1 MDGSDSITMRR
12 AQEPDIPR
20 IVELIAG
27 ANLPPLFVPEYLGGF
42 IVAEQAGLV
51 VACGGLETYGS
62 CGVIRSV
69 VVDER
74 LRGTGV
80 GKQLWQLLE
89 SDARAAGATDLYL
102 FTGDAHDFWQ
112 RLGFEDKALDDWKP
126 DVRINWQ
133 YQFISQNADFFGDDQ
148 PFSMW
153 RAA

>member
-1 MDGSDSITMRR
+1 MRR
-12 AQEPDIPR
+12 AQEEDIPR
-20 IVELIAG
+20 IVQLIVS

-42 IVAEQAGLV
+42 VVAEQDGDV
-51 VACGGLETYGS
+51 VACGGLEMYAS

-80 GKQLWQLLE
+80 GKRLWQLLE
-89 SDARAAGATDLYL
+89 ADARNTAATDLYL

-126 DVRINWQ
+126 EAQINWQ
-133 YQFISQNADFFGDDQ
+133 YQFISQNGDLFGDDL
-148 PFSMW
+148 PSSMW